1 MKKLLLL
8 LFPALLAS
16 CMAKESNNENPRGVY
31 KMTKLIGKT
40 GEIDAPFD
48 QYQICT
54 DSITMLAWME
64 NDGRLYI
71 NGTYKDVL
79 NYTGDTPKDSTDKSI
94 LIYNSN
100 ARGFALKWWSDYN
113 NHIYFPKG
121 DWCTELYEANLYSA
135 DAEPFFNILMN
146 AQNPDGDPNS
156 YLGTW
161 RLAQSY
167 IQIDDETVYS
177 KNGSEKSSIDNILK
191 QLQSDKDYLMK
202 ALTDSTDS
210 KPTFISYG
218 TTEMLGFSATSSDRG
233 HVSISNIKHNKD
245 NTYTANGRIFKV
257 VWLSENCIALVFTL
271 PEIKNNLSLLVREN
285 PQTTLI
291 SQIADYYIHK

>member
-161 RLAQSY
+161 RRARHY
-167 IQIDDETVYS
+167 IQVNDAVYS
-177 KNGSEKSSIDNILK
+177 ENGPEKNSIDNILK
-191 QLQSDKDYLMK
+191 QLQSDKDYLK
-202 ALTDSTDS
+202 KSITESKDS
-210 KPTFISYG
+210 KPVFISFG
-218 TTEMLGFSATSSDRG
+218 TTEMLEYHATSSDRG
-233 HVSISNIKHNKD
+233 RVNISHIKHNKD
-245 NTYTANGRIFKV
+245 NTYADGLIHKV
-257 VWLSENCIALVFTL
+257 VWLSENCIATV
-271 PEIKNNLSLLVREN
+271 EKDILSLLVREN

-291 SQIADYYIHK
+291 SQIADYYIHE

>member
-8 LFPALLAS
+8 FIPALLAS

-161 RLAQSY
+161 RLARHY
-167 IQIDDETVYS
+167 IQITEYVYS
-177 KNGSEKSSIDNILK
+177 ENGPEKNSIDNILK

-202 ALTDSTDS
+202 ALTDSMDS
-210 KPTFISYG
+210 KPKFISFG
-218 TTEMLGFSATSSDRG
+218 ATEMLGFSATSSDRG
-233 HVSISNIKHNKD
+233 RVSISHIKHNKD
-245 NTYTANGRIFKV
+245 NTYTENGRIYKV
-257 VWLSENCIALVFTL
+257 VWLSENCIATV
-271 PEIKNNLSLLVREN
+271 EKDILSLLVRKN

-291 SQIADYYIHK
+291 SQIADYYIHE